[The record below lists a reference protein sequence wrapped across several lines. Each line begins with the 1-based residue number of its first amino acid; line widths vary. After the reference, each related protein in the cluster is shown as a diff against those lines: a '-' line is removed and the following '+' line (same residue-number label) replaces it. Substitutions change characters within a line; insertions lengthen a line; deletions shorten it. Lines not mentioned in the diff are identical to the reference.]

1 MKTSKVAKTKPN
13 EPLPAHPPE
22 KTPPWAPKQGE
33 KPTKGAR
40 AGRKTVADLFRAFAR
55 NENVSDAMT
64 AVKWLLRLRGFKKDE
79 ADCWIFIHKRLFG
92 HAELFVDSDDRQ
104 VLFIAAEKFK
114 AHLKV
119 ERRKATRRQKLLP
132 VTSIE
137 DEYKEG
143 LLFDWLKPQE
153 LSKAELELA
162 AEWQTEMASI
172 KKAADYL
179 KGLTKFPELLEQ
191 MRAALLKK

>member
-1 MKTSKVAKTKPN
+1 MKTSKVGRPKATPQNSPSPPVKT
-13 EPLPAHPPE
+13 
-22 KTPPWAPKQGE
+22 TPWAPYEGE
-33 KPTKGAR
+33 TALPA
-40 AGRKTVADLFRAFAR
+40 AAVGREAVAEVFRAFVR
-55 NENVSDAMT
+55 NETPEDAMT

-104 VLFIAAEKFK
+104 VLFIVEKEFR

-143 LLFDWLKPQE
+143 LLFDWLKPQI